1 MAIVVTSVTSQ
12 ESDLSDFETLFS
24 SSLQYMNADNNPW
37 IGVPVSS
44 EDHKQPLFKAAFFSC
59 LNEEGGYIIKVSSD
73 LTPVSMFSGKM
84 INGLYEINW
93 ALYNNISGTRSWLY
107 NSTIMAEY
115 LTAIKNFFNSV
126 GVIGYTVTAPYNSTL
141 YNYHKLNKPTL
152 HMHTTITEE
161 VHPQLS
167 DVRLITYLF

>member
-1 MAIVVTSVTSQ
+1 MTIVVTSVTSQ
-12 ESDLSDFETLFS
+12 ESDLSDFETLYS

-37 IGVPVSS
+37 IGIPIPDDS
-44 EDHKQPLFKAAFFSC
+44 KQLFFQAAFFSC
-59 LNEEGGYIIKVSSD
+59 LNEDDGYIIKVSSD
-73 LTPVSMFSGKM
+73 STPISMFSGKM
-84 INGLYEINW
+84 VNGLYEINW

-107 NSTIMAEY
+107 NSTIMTEY
-115 LTAIKNFFNSV
+115 LTAIKNFFNPV

>member
-1 MAIVVTSVTSQ
+1 MTIVVTSVTSQ

-24 SSLQYMNADNNPW
+24 SSLPYMNADNNPW
-37 IGVPVSS
+37 IGISIP
-44 EDHKQPLFKAAFFSC
+44 EDNRQSFFQDAFFSC
-59 LNEEGGYIIKVSSD
+59 LNDDDSYIIKVTSD
-73 LTPVSMFSGKM
+73 ATPISMFSGKM
-84 INGLYEINW
+84 VNGLYEINW

-107 NSTIMAEY
+107 NSTIMTEY
-115 LTAIKNFFNSV
+115 LIAIKNFFNSV
-126 GVIGYTVTAPYNSTL
+126 GVIGYTVIAPYNSTL

>member
-1 MAIVVTSVTSQ
+1 MAIIVTPVTSQ
-12 ESDLSDFETLFS
+12 ESDLSDFEMLFS
-24 SSLQYMNADNNPW
+24 SSLPYMNADNNPW
-37 IGVPVSS
+37 IAHPMLDDS
-44 EDHKQPLFKAAFFSC
+44 KQSFFKAAFFSC
-59 LNEEGGYIIKVSSD
+59 LNDEVGYIIKVSSD
-73 LTPVSMFSGKM
+73 ATPISMFSGRVVDG
-84 INGLYEINW
+84 IYEINW

-107 NSTIMAEY
+107 NSTIMAEH
-115 LTAIKNFFNSV
+115 LTAIKNFFNPL
-126 GVIGYTVTAPYNSTL
+126 GVVGYTVTAPYNSTL